1 MGLSQV
7 LLNFESFCSDSI
19 TFFQVQE
26 FLNSIFELG
35 PVENI
40 KQAKGNE
47 FISFGL
53 FNIFQ
58 FLSFLKSQ
66 LFYIHILTLFAKIFF
81 HSSYSD
87 SRPNK
92 TFSPCCS
99 SCVGAN
105 KMLRSG
111 SQETDPEPWGFTL
124 QTGYPCKTGLHQ
136 KGQHINLIHHL
147 CKVLCEIKI
156 SVFCNILH

>member
-1 MGLSQV
+1 MDLSQV
-7 LLNFESFCSDSI
+7 LLNFESFRSGSI

-26 FLNSIFELG
+26 FFNSIFELG

-40 KQAKGNE
+40 KQAKGNA

-53 FNIFQ
+53 FNVFR

-81 HSSYSD
+81 TVRILIPDLAKHFLHAAVLVLVPTKCLGLGHK
-87 SRPNK
+87 RL
-92 TFSPCCS
+92 TLSP
-99 SCVGAN
+99 
-105 KMLRSG
+105 R
-111 SQETDPEPWGFTL
+111 GFTL
-124 QTGYPCKTGLHQ
+124 QTGYPCNTALHQ
-136 KGQHINLIHHL
+136 KRQHRNLIHHL

-156 SVFCNILH
+156 SVFGNTLH